1 MQRFIRLQATK
12 MTNSRTADATNRY
25 HPERVFQVGIRSVSA
40 HGIQIAH
47 AGRLASSMLSGKY
60 ETEISARY

>member
-1 MQRFIRLQATK
+1 MSRFIRLQATK
-12 MTNSRTADATNRY
+12 MTNSRAAGATNRY
-25 HPERVFQVGIRSVSA
+25 RRERVFQVGIRSVSA

-47 AGRLASSMLSGKY
+47 AGRLASSMLSGNY